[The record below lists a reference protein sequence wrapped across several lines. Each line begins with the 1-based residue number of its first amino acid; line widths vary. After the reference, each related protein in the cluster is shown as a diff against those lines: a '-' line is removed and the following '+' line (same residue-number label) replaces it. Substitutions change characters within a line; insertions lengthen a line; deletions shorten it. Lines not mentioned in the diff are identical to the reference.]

1 MKATLLTGI
10 GTAAMVV
17 IAAVFALQSQ
27 IPPARP
33 LAPSQT
39 VALRSDLRGED
50 SGGWGM
56 QSRERR
62 SRLGVGVRSL
72 QPPARTSA
80 GEQPHRAPETV
91 YRGDEIDNARVLE
104 TELASGE
111 LDSSAAVEYAE
122 HLATSRA
129 RDTEYVASVATL
141 LGANLQRS
149 LVVDPLEASELAYT
163 TLIGQL
169 LDGGDAES
177 AQYLAQKAMTQL
189 PDSARIRSALATALA
204 ERLFY
209 REAIDVLRQIQEPAA
224 PIQAQLATLLYRQGQ
239 TEEAVRLA
247 RRLRGWSAD
256 AAEMMEEI
264 PE

>member
-1 MKATLLTGI
+1 
-10 GTAAMVV
+10 MVV
-17 IAAVFALQSQ
+17 IAAVSALQSQ
-27 IPPARP
+27 IPLAWPI
-33 LAPSQT
+33 APSRT
-39 VALRSDLRGED
+39 VALRSDLRGDD

-56 QSRERR
+56 QAWERR
-62 SRLGVGVRSL
+62 SRLSVDVRSL
-72 QPPARTSA
+72 EPPVRPSA
-80 GEQPHRAPETV
+80 AEQPHRAPEPV
-91 YRGDEIDNARVLE
+91 YRGDEIDNARMLE

-111 LDSSAAVEYAE
+111 IDSSAAVKYAE

-129 RDTEYVASVATL
+129 RDTDYVASVATL

-149 LVVDPLEASELAYT
+149 LAVDPLEASELAYT

-177 AQYLAQKAMTQL
+177 AQYLAQKAKTQL
-189 PDSARIRSALATALA
+189 PDSARIRAALATALA

-224 PIQAQLATLLYRQGQ
+224 PIQAQLATLYYRQGN
-239 TEEAVRLA
+239 TEEAIRLA
-247 RRLRGWSAD
+247 RRLRGWSAE
-256 AAEMMEEI
+256 AAEIMEEI

>member
-1 MKATLLTGI
+1 ML
-10 GTAAMVV
+10 V
-17 IAAVFALQSQ
+17 IAAVSALKPQ
-27 IPPARP
+27 IPPAWP
-33 LAPSQT
+33 LAPSQS
-39 VALRSDLRGED
+39 VELRKDLRGDD
-50 SGGWGM
+50 SGGWGIHA
-56 QSRERR
+56 RERR
-62 SRLGVGVRSL
+62 SRLSVDMRSL
-72 QPPARTSA
+72 QPPARSSA
-80 GEQPHRAPETV
+80 AEQPRRAPEPV
-91 YRGDEIDNARVLE
+91 YRGDEIDNARMLE

-111 LDSSAAVEYAE
+111 LDSSAAVKYAE

-141 LGANLQRS
+141 LSANLQRS
-149 LVVDPLEASELAYT
+149 LEVDPLEASELAYT

-189 PDSARIRSALATALA
+189 SDSARIRAALATALA

-224 PIQAQLATLLYRQGQ
+224 PIQAQLATLLYRQGN